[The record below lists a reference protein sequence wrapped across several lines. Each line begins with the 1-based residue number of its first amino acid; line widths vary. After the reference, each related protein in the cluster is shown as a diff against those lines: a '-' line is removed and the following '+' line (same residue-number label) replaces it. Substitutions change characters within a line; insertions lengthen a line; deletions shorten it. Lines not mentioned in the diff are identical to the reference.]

1 MRYRWI
7 LSLWGQNLQTTYST
21 WSNVR
26 PLATSAV
33 PGVTRRAPPHR
44 AAVGGA
50 GPDGRARRGE
60 TGPRRVGSSSRTSPV
75 PRSSGPAGSG
85 RPPSAVGIAAGCSVT
100 RPRCV

>member
-33 PGVTRRAPPHR
+33 AGVTRRTSH
-44 AAVGGA
+44 
-50 GPDGRARRGE
+50 
-60 TGPRRVGSSSRTSPV
+60 SSV
-75 PRSSGPAGSG
+75 PTPGCGSG
-85 RPPSAVGIAAGCSVT
+85 Q
-100 RPRCV
+100 RCASR